1 MPGPAAIRAGEAT
14 MRAGRAAGT
23 LAGLCAFAALAVI
36 AGAILLPAAP
46 AGASSPAPALTA
58 PHIPDGLRYAEPGRD
73 WRHCVQMVANLR
85 AEPPDVPV
93 VVFLG
98 GSSARESTIDDAH
111 WSAQIER
118 RGGGT
123 VQAYNLGS
131 KHRTFRQDLE
141 FVKLLPKTP
150 SIVYIGIN
158 IGRFCARPTNPTI
171 TLPPPGPDGIYYQ
184 HRYTYTKIQSL
195 SRKRAHVAYW
205 MQRRYPEFKKNYAY
219 NMRILERII
228 LACQRRGLRVAL
240 VDLPRDLPAIGRSFD
255 APVTKYRAGCKRLAQ
270 KYDVPWLSFVRES
283 RFVSRD
289 FFDIFHTV
297 EPGRA
302 KYQRLLSARTV
313 RLLNLY
319 GMVPP
324 AEPEDPPADPVES
337 PADPEES
344 PAEQAASQTE
354 P

>member
-1 MPGPAAIRAGEAT
+1 MP
-14 MRAGRAAGT
+14 GRAAARGALAT
-23 LAGLCAFAALAVI
+23 LRVRPPARILAEVAAFAAFAVV
-36 AGAILLPAAP
+36 AGAALPAAP
-46 AGASSPAPALTA
+46 ARASAPALTA
-58 PHIPDGLRYAEPGRD
+58 PSIPDGLRYAEPGRD

-85 AEPPDVPV
+85 AEPLEVPV
-93 VVFLG
+93 VILLG

-158 IGRFCARPTNPTI
+158 IGRFCAGPTNPTI
-171 TLPPPGPDGIYYQ
+171 TLPAPGPDGVYYQ
-184 HRYTYTKIQSL
+184 HRYTYTKIQST

-219 NMRILERII
+219 NIRILERII

-240 VDLPRDLPAIGRSFD
+240 VDLPRDLPVIGRSFD
-255 APVTKYRAGCKRLAQ
+255 AAVTKYRTGCKRLAR
-270 KYDVPWLSFVRES
+270 KYDVPWLNFLRES
-283 RFVSRD
+283 RFVNRD

-313 RLLNLY
+313 RLLTLY
-319 GMVPP
+319 GMVVP
-324 AEPEDPPADPVES
+324 AQ
-337 PADPEES
+337 PEE
-344 PAEQAASQTE
+344 PAAEQVAAPTE